1 MNSPVRCR
9 SAGAIGALLA
19 LVAATLL
26 VAACSREGAKQPA
39 PAEEVAPAQDGAPLT
54 TTSEDGV
61 SIRYRIYGN
70 GEPALIFI
78 HCWACDSTYWDQQL
92 DALKTR
98 YTLVTLD
105 LAGHGE
111 SGTARGDWSIPAF
124 GADVAAVPPRVHDD
138 GQAGA
143 VDEPQARHV
152 DGQLGRSLAG

>member
-1 MNSPVRCR
+1 MTSPDRCR
-9 SAGAIGALLA
+9 SAGRIGALLA

-26 VAACSREGAKQPA
+26 VVACSREGAKQPA
-39 PAEEVAPAQDGAPLT
+39 PTQEVAPAQDGAPLSVA
-54 TTSEDGV
+54 SEDGV

-78 HCWACDSTYWDQQL
+78 HCWACDSSYWDQQL

-124 GADVAAVPPRVHDD
+124 GADRKSVV
-138 GQAGA
+138 
-143 VDEPQARHV
+143 
-152 DGQLGRSLAG
+152 